1 MSGSQ
6 PQVGSLTNAVRLDL
20 LRKEVLIVLRGFM
33 DESHDGSGTV
43 PKLFSL
49 SCVVGDDTLWPWFE
63 IDWVKVLEWK
73 NEQLRSQGRSEISR
87 YHAADCSSCLGE
99 FKGWTVDEQIEFSQK
114 LFEVFKK
121 HPVHIYGFDMPLQLL
136 VQEFPETKPNPV
148 GFAYVILL
156 RMIMDEIGKETLRLY
171 PKDLISLH
179 HDRCDYDAALAE
191 AFGYIVGDPAFVYR
205 GRFASITSEDW
216 QHYAQL
222 QPADLIAYEN
232 FKDGERLL
240 SNRKRRKSLEIILDL
255 DSVSG
260 RAKGFNL
267 ESIRELK
274 SIIERLDK
282 ETKKLLF
289 ATARIHL

>member
-1 MSGSQ
+1 MGRF
-6 PQVGSLTNAVRLDL
+6 VGFPALVFPRGIYFLPLRVNCVWGTLNSKLRERQKPVTMIVLKGLHRAKAAVPAIPSLGVTPAAPEKYPIWFYSNAESRNGNAVRI
-20 LRKEVLIVLRGFM
+20 RATQKEVLILLRGFM
-33 DESHDGSGTV
+33 DESHGGGGIV

-121 HPVHIYGFDMPLQLL
+121 HPVHIYGYDMPLQLL

-171 PKDLISLH
+171 PKDVISLH
-179 HDRCDYDAALAE
+179 HDRCDYDTALAE
-191 AFGYIVGDPAFVYR
+191 AFGCIVDDPAFVYR
-205 GRFASITSEDW
+205 ERFSSITSEDW

-222 QPADLIAYEN
+222 
-232 FKDGERLL
+232 
-240 SNRKRRKSLEIILDL
+240 
-255 DSVSG
+255 
-260 RAKGFNL
+260 
-267 ESIRELK
+267 
-274 SIIERLDK
+274 
-282 ETKKLLF
+282 
-289 ATARIHL
+289 